1 MIFPVPSKLTPLI
14 VLPVANAVAV
24 AAFPVVDWLSV
35 ATYDAA
41 IAVPCQTPVA
51 IVPKLV
57 MLVDTIPDASDVP
70 DNAEPAT
77 VPPLLLAAWA

>member
-1 MIFPVPSKLTPLI
+1 
-14 VLPVANAVAV
+14 
-24 AAFPVVDWLSV
+24 
-35 ATYDAA
+35 
-41 IAVPCQTPVA
+41 
-51 IVPKLV
+51 